1 MTRPLKDRF
10 GFAPDLPAYYSLG
23 FAALAMALDF
33 AIGPRVELPAM
44 YGVPVLYAGWYGGRR
59 WALPL
64 SLLPLMHV
72 VTVMTQ
78 NGSDAAVFDASI
90 AAVVR
95 VFILCLIG
103 WWVSGVGAAQRQL
116 SHEVAMLEGLLP
128 ICSYCKKIRDDEG
141 DWQMLEK
148 YIQDRSAAT
157 FTHGVCE
164 SCLNE
169 QLAMPVPRR
178 RSG

>member
-1 MTRPLKDRF
+1 MK
-10 GFAPDLPAYYSLG
+10 GVGSLPAQLPPYYSL
-23 FAALAMALDF
+23 ALAVLVTGLDYVVGPKIEFPALF
-33 AIGPRVELPAM
+33 IIPIA
-44 YGVPVLYAGWYGGRR
+44 YAAWYGGRA

-64 SLLPLMHV
+64 CLLPFAHIGTLEMHDATSGMYEALISA
-72 VTVMTQ
+72 TVRAVMLVPIAWWIASVAASQRALTQ
-78 NGSDAAVFDASI
+78 
-90 AAVVR
+90 
-95 VFILCLIG
+95 
-103 WWVSGVGAAQRQL
+103 
-116 SHEVAMLEGLLP
+116 EVAMLEGLLP
-128 ICSYCKKIRDDEG
+128 ICSYCKKIRDDDG

-148 YIQDRSAAT
+148 YIQDRTAAT